1 VELTEVEGHQIMAG
15 GELSMCRPS
24 RQRRTAAWGCS
35 SCLETVL
42 HQGGTLRLLTRR
54 TEGLTHR
61 AAQLAWRH
69 GPDFEHGVAR
79 SQAPV
84 EDGWPLVGDE
94 QRLSDSTRRRA
105 TWRELGSIRKEEKG
119 AQTLPR
125 CWPSRG

>member
-1 VELTEVEGHQIMAG
+1 VELIEVEGHRIMAG

-24 RQRRTAAWGCS
+24 RQRRTVAWGCS
-35 SCLETVL
+35 SCPETVL
-42 HQGGTLRLLTRR
+42 HQGGTLPLLTRR

-69 GPDFEHGVAR
+69 EPDFKHGVAR